1 MAEPTREADQAPP
14 QDIEKSLKEM
24 ARKTDKILMLVTA
37 GSMEEA
43 SKIGKS
49 IVEKR
54 LAACCSIIPEI
65 QSIYW
70 WDGKIS
76 EDAEVL
82 LLIKTVKAAEAE
94 LIETIKELHSYE
106 LPEMISLPMNSGY
119 DKYFKWIDENV
130 ILK

>member
-1 MAEPTREADQAPP
+1 MAEPTREAGQA
-14 QDIEKSLKEM
+14 QQQAIKKCLKAM
-24 ARKTDKILMLVTA
+24 SKKTDKILMLVTA
-37 GSMEEA
+37 GSTEEA

-76 EDAEVL
+76 DDAEVL
-82 LLIKTVKAAEAE
+82 L
-94 LIETIKELHSYE
+94 
-106 LPEMISLPMNSGY
+106 
-119 DKYFKWIDENV
+119 
-130 ILK
+130 

>member
-1 MAEPTREADQAPP
+1 VEQTREADRAQPW
-14 QDIEKSLKEM
+14 DINKNLKVM
-24 ARKTDKILMLVTA
+24 SKKNDKILMLVTA
-37 GSMEEA
+37 GSTEEA
-43 SKIGKS
+43 SKIGKA

-82 LLIKTVKAAEAE
+82 LLIKTIKAAEPE

-106 LPEMISLPMNSGY
+106 LPEMISLPLNSGY
-119 DKYFKWIDENV
+119 DKYFEWIDKNV

>member
-24 ARKTDKILMLVTA
+24 AKKTDKILMLVTA
-37 GSMEEA
+37 GSTEAA

-65 QSIYW
+65 Q
-70 WDGKIS
+70 
-76 EDAEVL
+76 
-82 LLIKTVKAAEAE
+82 
-94 LIETIKELHSYE
+94 
-106 LPEMISLPMNSGY
+106 
-119 DKYFKWIDENV
+119 
-130 ILK
+130 